1 MISLR
6 VIAFCQHP
14 TVPQPHVNH
23 KACLPNLF
31 MTRNLRLPSP
41 HAGKA
46 ARTDA
51 LAAFL
56 LPIGSAG
63 TALDGLNK
71 RKSRK
76 TAQRRNNHHSL
87 STSAP
92 TGTPAAALF
101 GRSRSSIPFASG
113 KRRFPPEHAAPA
125 SGPPLPALFKK
136 LEKTLPPLPGNAPV
150 REQIILPYPP

>member
-1 MISLR
+1 
-6 VIAFCQHP
+6 
-14 TVPQPHVNH
+14 
-23 KACLPNLF
+23 
-31 MTRNLRLPSP
+31 MTRNLRLPSS

-76 TAQRRNNHHSL
+76 TA
-87 STSAP
+87 
-92 TGTPAAALF
+92 
-101 GRSRSSIPFASG
+101 
-113 KRRFPPEHAAPA
+113 